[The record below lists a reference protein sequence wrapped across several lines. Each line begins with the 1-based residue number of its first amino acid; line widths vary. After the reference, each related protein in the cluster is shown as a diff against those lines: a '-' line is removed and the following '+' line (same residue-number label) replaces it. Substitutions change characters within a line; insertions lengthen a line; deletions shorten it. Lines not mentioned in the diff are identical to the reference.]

1 MPGKS
6 RRKRKYS
13 IQSKKRKSGLD
24 RPTVLAQQ
32 PAVAPTHEPVSSPDV
47 SVSSA
52 KVPAP
57 MAKPATVQYPYIAT
71 ELRTIGILAVIMLIV
86 LIVLASVPLPW

>member
-13 IQSKKRKSGLD
+13 IQSKKRKGGLS

-32 PAVAPTHEPVSSPDV
+32 PAVTQTREPVASPDV
-47 SVSSA
+47 SVPSA
-52 KVPAP
+52 KVPTP
-57 MAKPATVQYPYIAT
+57 MAKPAAVQYPYIAT
-71 ELRTIGILAVIMLIV
+71 ELRTIGILAGIMLII
-86 LIVLASVPLPW
+86 LAVLAVVLP